1 MTAIIGITCSEGV
14 IIGAD
19 KLATSYITDIGETH
33 HQISK
38 ITKFEAANVVT
49 TGAGLIMITNR
60 YNQIIEEILE
70 QDEGIIDN
78 PRNFI
83 NKIIAEARIE
93 FKHTDE
99 IDEHE
104 LIIAFVANGKRYL
117 YRIWQDFEPEPI
129 MDPPFFVVGGS
140 ADKYLAIFMEQI
152 LFFLQQQG
160 TMLDIDQGQLAALW
174 AIENTNAVASGNF
187 RGIEVAIL
195 EQLDGNWE
203 IYDPPKEYSQLNLS
217 SAIGINEV
225 LTSLLRDISE
235 TRGPVKTP
243 KYKTS

>member
-38 ITKFEAANVVT
+38 ITKFKAANVVT

-104 LIIAFVANGKRYL
+104 LLIAFVANGKRYL
-117 YRIWQDFEPEPI
+117 YRIWQDFEPEPV
-129 MDPPFFVVGGS
+129 MNPPFFVVGDS
-140 ADKYLAIFMEQI
+140 ADKYLAVFMEQI

-160 TMLDIDQGQLAALW
+160 TMLDIGQGQLAALW
-174 AIENTNAVASGNF
+174 AIENTNAIASGNF

-195 EQLDGNWE
+195 GQLDGNWE
-203 IYDPPKEYSQLNLS
+203 IYDPPRGYSQLNLS
-217 SAIGINEV
+217 SAIEIKEA
-225 LTSLLRDISE
+225 LTSLMHDLS
-235 TRGPVKTP
+235 KTVDLAEEP
-243 KYKTS
+243 QFTTS